1 VLGCSVREGKVCPAT
16 RAWLRSFT
24 SNSDEIAR
32 DIIVKLGRDADRC
45 RSIAGEKTAS
55 QGENIMNPISRR
67 SMITTA
73 AGGLLTA
80 TTAATAQTGQAV
92 PQPQRPG
99 HGGTDPGPRNLMRD
113 RQNSD
118 ILVPPSTDRGTLP
131 NLRFSFS
138 DAHMRLEPGGWTR
151 QVTVRELGVSKNIAG
166 VNMRLNA
173 GGVRELHWHKA
184 AEWAYMLYG
193 SARITAIDAQGRNFV
208 DDVAVGDLW
217 YFASGIPHS
226 IQGLNPDGAEFLLV
240 FDDGDFDED
249 NTFLISDWF
258 KHAPNEVLAKNFGVS
273 TSFFGHTPDPNERYI
288 FPAPVPGPLS
298 SDRIPGATAMPQSL
312 SHRMLAQQPI
322 KTKSGTVR
330 ITDSAV
336 FPASK
341 NIAAALV
348 EVEPGAMRELHWHPN
363 TDEWQYYIEGQAR
376 MGVFGAAGQARTFD
390 FMAGDV
396 GYVPFA
402 MGHYIENTG
411 NTPLRFL
418 EMFKSSYYADVSLNQ
433 WMALTPPELVEA
445 HLNLDKQVMAALRKE
460 KVPVVPA

>member
-1 VLGCSVREGKVCPAT
+1 
-16 RAWLRSFT
+16 
-24 SNSDEIAR
+24 
-32 DIIVKLGRDADRC
+32 
-45 RSIAGEKTAS
+45 
-55 QGENIMNPISRR
+55 MMSRR
-67 SMITTA
+67 NVIATA

-80 TTAATAQTGQAV
+80 TTAAAAQAGTAV

-113 RQNSD
+113 QQNPD
-118 ILVPPSTDRGTLP
+118 ILVPPSTDHGTLP
-131 NLRFSFS
+131 NLRYSFS
-138 DAHMRLEPGGWTR
+138 DSHMRLESGGWTR
-151 QVTVRELGVSKNIAG
+151 QVTVRELGISKNIAG

-193 SARITAIDAQGRNFV
+193 TARITAIDAQGQNFV
-208 DDVAVGDLW
+208 DDVGVGDLW
-217 YFASGIPHS
+217 YFASGVPHS
-226 IQGLNPDGAEFLLV
+226 IQGLNPDGCEFLLV
-240 FDDGDFDED
+240 FDDGEFDED
-249 NTFLISDWF
+249 NTFLLSDWF
-258 KHAPNEVLAKNFGVS
+258 KHVPNEVLAKNFGVS
-273 TSFFGHTPDPNERYI
+273 SSFFGHTPDPSERYI
-288 FPAPVPGPLS
+288 FPAPVPGPLA
-298 SDRIPGATAMPQSL
+298 SDKIPGATAMSQSL
-312 SHRMLAQQPI
+312 SHRMHAQQPI

-330 ITDSAV
+330 ITDSSV

-348 EVEPGAMRELHWHPN
+348 EVEPGGMRELHWHPN

-376 MGVFGAAGQARTFD
+376 MGVFAAAGQARTFD

-411 NTPLRFL
+411 KTPLRFL
-418 EMFKSSYYADVSLNQ
+418 EMFKSSYYADVSLDQ

>member
-1 VLGCSVREGKVCPAT
+1 MS
-16 RAWLRSFT
+16 
-24 SNSDEIAR
+24 
-32 DIIVKLGRDADRC
+32 
-45 RSIAGEKTAS
+45 
-55 QGENIMNPISRR
+55 PISRR
-67 SMITTA
+67 SMITTTA
-73 AGGLLTA
+73 GLLTA
-80 TTAATAQTGQAV
+80 TATARAQTGEV

-113 RQNSD
+113 RQNPD
-118 ILVPPSTDRGTLP
+118 LLVPPSTDHGTLP

-138 DAHMRLEPGGWTR
+138 DAHVRQEAGGWTR
-151 QVTVRELGVSKNIAG
+151 QVTVRELGISKNIAG

-184 AEWAYMLYG
+184 AEWAFMLYG
-193 SARITAIDAQGRNFV
+193 SARITAIDADGRNFV
-208 DDVAVGDLW
+208 DDVGVGDLW

-249 NTFLISDWF
+249 NTFLITDWF
-258 KHAPNEVLAKNFGVS
+258 KHTPNEVLAKNFGVS
-273 TSFFGHTPDPNERYI
+273 AALFGHTPDPGERYI
-288 FPAPVPGPLS
+288 FGAPIPGSLG
-298 SDRIPGATAMPQSL
+298 SDKIPGATAVPQVM

-330 ITDSAV
+330 ITDSSV

-348 EVEPGAMRELHWHPN
+348 EVEPGGMREMHWHPN

-376 MGVFGAAGQARTFD
+376 MGVFAAAGQARTFD